1 MSEHDLQRAQ
11 EGYDAWNRGDL
22 DWLLDHITEDIEV
35 QPLKEIKRFDDVY
48 RGRDGWMA
56 FWKKWHEVWAGSKI
70 KVHRF
75 EDMGDHG
82 VLALLSFDRAG
93 ENGDD
98 AESTPVSHWL
108 TFRDGKFA
116 SVTAM
121 APETAERRREART

>member
-1 MSEHDLQRAQ
+1 MPEHDLKLAQ

-22 DWLLDHITEDIEV
+22 EWLLEHLTEEIEV
-35 QPLKEIKRFDDVY
+35 HPMQYVGKFDQVY
-48 RGRDGWMA
+48 RGKQGWRE
-56 FWKKWHEVWAGSKI
+56 FWDLWHEVWAGARV

-82 VLALLSFDRAG
+82 VLALLSFDRAQ
-93 ENGDD
+93 ENGDE
-98 AESTPVSHWL
+98 ESVPVSHWI

-121 APETAERRREART
+121 APETAERRRHARR